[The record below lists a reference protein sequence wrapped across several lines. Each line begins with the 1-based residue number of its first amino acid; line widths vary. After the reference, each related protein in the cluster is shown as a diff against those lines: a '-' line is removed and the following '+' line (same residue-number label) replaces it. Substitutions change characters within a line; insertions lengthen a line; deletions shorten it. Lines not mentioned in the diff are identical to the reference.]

1 MPAYNIIKHSKSGYH
16 IEKGSNAYSPF
27 RNFEEYVIM
36 DLDYREIG
44 RNIRYYRLKKG
55 LNQRELAELV
65 HVSDQ
70 HISHIENAHTK
81 LGLPTLVAIAN
92 ALETDCNSLLG
103 DSLTGSRKVIL
114 NRKLMT
120 QIERMDSTKFDLLIK
135 FCDLLS
141 EFDFR

>member
-1 MPAYNIIKHSKSGYH
+1 
-16 IEKGSNAYSPF
+16 
-27 RNFEEYVIM
+27 M

-55 LNQRELAELV
+55 MNQRELAERV

-120 QIERMDSTKFDLLIK
+120 QIERMDSTKFGLLIK